1 MSVPLDARALRSRTP
16 CAGRC
21 STTYG
26 DLVCRGCKRFAHE
39 IVAWNRYDDE
49 AKDAVWR
56 RLLMLR
62 DQVVAGRIE
71 VADRELL
78 EAQLGH
84 HRIAFAATDSDAS
97 RVWLLLA
104 RGARHMRSLACYGL
118 QAIAPFDTMSPLAL
132 RDLIDSDYQRLSEAH
147 YERYF
152 AVSTVEGG
160 GGDQ

>member
-1 MSVPLDARALRSRTP
+1 MSQRPSDGARLRTRTP

-39 IVAWNRYDDE
+39 VVDWNRYGAE
-49 AKDAVWR
+49 AKDAVWQ

-71 VADRELL
+71 VIDRCLL
-78 EAQLGH
+78 ESQLQR
-84 HRIAFAATDSDAS
+84 HRIPFSGQDSDAS
-97 RVWLLLA
+97 RVWLLLR
-104 RGARHMRSLACYGL
+104 RGSRHMGVLALYGL
-118 QAIAPFDTMSPLAL
+118 RALPPHDELSPLQL
-132 RDLIDSDYQRLSEAH
+132 RDLIDADYQRLSEAH

-152 AVSTVEGG
+152 VLHQPATGRQS
-160 GGDQ
+160 

>member
-1 MSVPLDARALRSRTP
+1 MTGERSQGERLRTRTP

-39 IVAWNRYDDE
+39 VVDWNRYGAE
-49 AKDAVWR
+49 AKDAVWQ

-71 VADRELL
+71 VIDRSLL
-78 EAQLGH
+78 AEQLQR
-84 HRIAFAATDSDAS
+84 HRIPFSRQDSDAS
-97 RVWLLLA
+97 RVWLLLR
-104 RGARHMRSLACYGL
+104 RGSRHMGALAPYGL
-118 QAIAPFDTMSPLAL
+118 RALPPHHERTPLEL
-132 RDLIDSDYQRLSEAH
+132 RDLIDADYQRLSEAH

-152 AVSTVEGG
+152 VLPQPSGRRLS
-160 GGDQ
+160 

>member
-1 MSVPLDARALRSRTP
+1 MSRQIEARALRSRTP

-39 IVAWNRYDDE
+39 IVAWNRYDDA
-49 AKDAVWR
+49 AKDAVWQ

-71 VADRELL
+71 VLDRELL
-78 EAQLGH
+78 EAQLRQ
-84 HRIAFAATDSDAS
+84 HRIVFAAADSDAS
-97 RVWLLLA
+97 RVWLLLQ
-104 RGARHMRSLACYGL
+104 RGARHMRSLAGYGL
-118 QAIAPFDTMSPLAL
+118 RAIAPFDAMSPLAL

-152 AVSTVEGG
+152 AVLPATGENH
-160 GGDQ
+160 Q

>member
-1 MSVPLDARALRSRTP
+1 MSAAKRDRPLRSRTP

-39 IVAWNRYDDE
+39 IVAWNRYDE
-49 AKDAVWR
+49 VAKDAVWQ

-71 VADRELL
+71 VVDRSLL

-84 HRIAFAATDSDAS
+84 HRIVFAAADSDAS
-97 RVWLLLA
+97 RVWLLLL
-104 RGARHMRSLACYGL
+104 RGARHMRSLAGYGL
-118 QAIAPFDTMSPLAL
+118 RGLPPFDAMSPLEL

-152 AVSTVEGG
+152 AVPTAM
-160 GGDQ
+160 GDPGQ

>member
-1 MSVPLDARALRSRTP
+1 MSARSEGAALRTRTP

-39 IVAWNRYDDE
+39 IVAWNRYDDRT
-49 AKDAVWR
+49 KDAVWQ

-71 VADRELL
+71 VEDPELL
-78 EAQLGH
+78 EAQLGQ
-84 HRIAFAATDSDAS
+84 HRIVFAAVDSDAS
-97 RVWLLLA
+97 RVWLLLW
-104 RGARHMRSLACYGL
+104 RGARHMRSLAPYGL
-118 QAIAPFDTMSPLAL
+118 RALPPFDACSPLEL

-152 AVSTVEGG
+152 AVLTVTGG
-160 GGDQ
+160 TGQ

>member
-1 MSVPLDARALRSRTP
+1 MPAPMQKRPWRTRTP

-39 IVAWNRYDDE
+39 IVAWNRYDDPT
-49 AKDAVWR
+49 KDAVWQ

-62 DQVVAGRIE
+62 DQIVAGRIE
-71 VADRELL
+71 VVDQHLL
-78 EAQLGH
+78 EVQLGH
-84 HRIAFAATDSDAS
+84 HRIMFAASDSDAS
-97 RVWLLLA
+97 RVWLLLR
-104 RGARHMRSLACYGL
+104 RGARHMRSLSCYGL
-118 QAIAPFDTMSPLAL
+118 RALAPFDALSALEL

-152 AVSTVEGG
+152 AVLTATGETGR
-160 GGDQ
+160 

>member
-1 MSVPLDARALRSRTP
+1 MSAPNPKGSLRSRTP

-39 IVAWNRYDDE
+39 IVAWNRYDDV
-49 AKDAVWR
+49 AKDAVWQ

-71 VADRELL
+71 VVNRTLL
-78 EAQLGH
+78 EAQLRQ
-84 HRIAFAATDSDAS
+84 HRIVFAAADSDAS
-97 RVWLLLA
+97 RVWLLLH
-104 RGARHMRSLACYGL
+104 RGARHMRSLASYGL
-118 QAIAPFDTMSPLAL
+118 RAMAPFDAMSPLAL

-152 AVSTVEGG
+152 ALPAAMGETG
-160 GGDQ
+160 Q